1 MKKII
6 ITLIAVL
13 QFCFIH
19 FSQSDAVIF
28 YNVENLFD
36 TIDDPNKNDN
46 EFLPSY
52 KKGWNQERYNT
63 KIKHI
68 NQIIDSIDT
77 TPLLVG
83 LVEIENKFVLES
95 ILSESSAM
103 QSYGI
108 AHFESGDF
116 RGIDCA
122 LLYDFEKLTLKHS
135 APIRYILPGKDD
147 FSSRDILYAKFS
159 SKNQDLH
166 VYVNHWPS
174 RRNGEKESEPNRLTA
189 SRAAQKHID
198 SIINSDKKARIVFM
212 GDLNDYPS
220 NTSVQEIQ
228 ERLEP
233 IITEDLN
240 DLGGTHAYRGEYSVL
255 DHILISSSLNK
266 RKGFRY
272 EKNSAQIY
280 CPEFLRS
287 TYKGNVVP
295 FRTYGG
301 SKYLD
306 GYSDH
311 FPVFFTISSP

>member
-1 MKKII
+1 MKKITFAFSI
-6 ITLIAVL
+6 IL
-13 QFCFIH
+13 QLCLTS

-46 EFLPSY
+46 EFLPTY
-52 KKGWNQERYNT
+52 KKGWNKERYIT

-68 NQIIDSIDT
+68 NQIIDSIDSS
-77 TPLLVG
+77 PLLVG
-83 LVEIENKFVLES
+83 LVEIENKFVLQS
-95 ILSESSAM
+95 ILTESSEM
-103 QSYGI
+103 QNYGI
-108 AHFESGDF
+108 VHFESGDF

-122 LLYDFEKLTLKHS
+122 LLYDKTKLTLESS
-135 APIRYILPGKDD
+135 APIRYILPGKEDY
-147 FSSRDILYAKFS
+147 SSRDIVYAKFHT
-159 SKNQDLH
+159 KKDELH

-198 SIINSDKKARIVFM
+198 SILTVDKKAKIVFM
-212 GDLNDYPS
+212 GDLNDYPT

-228 ERLEP
+228 KRLNP
-233 IITEDLN
+233 LITEDLN
-240 DLGGTHAYRGEYSVL
+240 DLGGTHAYRGEYAVL
-255 DHILISSSLNK
+255 DHILISSTLLK
-266 RKGFRY
+266 RKGFTY
-272 EKNSAQIY
+272 DKNSAQIY
-280 CPEFLRS
+280 CAPFLRS

-301 SKYLD
+301 STYLD